1 LPKILQEESITS
13 PSEQEEIPLGFESKS
28 QDKGT
33 TKEHPKNT
41 EKSPQRSETSQTKHP
56 GSETNYKSKT
66 HLKCDQTISPSSS
79 IILADSPKTVEGTQL
94 TELGSPIVSLNP
106 LQSTFGT
113 PHMEIKYVS
122 DLAPISIEETPSS
135 DYFFSKKRK
144 VVVKKEIHL
153 KEGTMVKKHIVLV
166 DGHNL

>member
-1 LPKILQEESITS
+1 
-13 PSEQEEIPLGFESKS
+13 
-28 QDKGT
+28 
-33 TKEHPKNT
+33 
-41 EKSPQRSETSQTKHP
+41 
-56 GSETNYKSKT
+56 
-66 HLKCDQTISPSSS
+66 
-79 IILADSPKTVEGTQL
+79 
-94 TELGSPIVSLNP
+94 
-106 LQSTFGT
+106 
-113 PHMEIKYVS
+113 MEIKYVS